1 MVRRL
6 GVEYLRTM
14 SEASVE
20 QTLWWYRSMLEV
32 LAGREEWPRRAML
45 DELHLMSA
53 ALIREL
59 RNNEEGT

>member
-14 SEASVE
+14 SHASVD
-20 QTLWWYRSMLEV
+20 QTLWWYRSMIEV
-32 LAGREEWPRRAML
+32 LAARAEWPRRVML
-45 DELHLMSA
+45 DELRTMSA

-59 RNNEEGT
+59 RNSEEGA